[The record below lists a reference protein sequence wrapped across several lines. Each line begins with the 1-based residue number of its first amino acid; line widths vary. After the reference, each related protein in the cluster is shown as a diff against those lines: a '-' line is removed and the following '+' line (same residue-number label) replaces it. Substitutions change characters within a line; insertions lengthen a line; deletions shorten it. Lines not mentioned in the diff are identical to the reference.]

1 MLLQTDTTIKGRS
14 IYKCDRCNTIL
25 ERGKDAIYSIFV
37 KSSKDKAP
45 KKKWDLCK
53 RDYLSLCRGIEKSK
67 INRKENNNGI

>member
-37 KSSKDKAP
+37 KSSGDKMP
-45 KKKWDLCK
+45 KKKWDLCRK
-53 RDYLSLCRGIEKSK
+53 DYLSLCRGIEKTK
-67 INRKENNNGI
+67 RKEDNNGI